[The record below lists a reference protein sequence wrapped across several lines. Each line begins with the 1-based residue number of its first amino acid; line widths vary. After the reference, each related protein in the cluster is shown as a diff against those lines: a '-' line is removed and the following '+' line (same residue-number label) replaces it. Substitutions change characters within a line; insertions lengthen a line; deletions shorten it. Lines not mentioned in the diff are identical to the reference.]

1 MRYDNKNTMATTGKI
16 FYNAVRSM
24 SRLELLMYIS
34 KYAEKVELEVL
45 LNTFDELRKGS
56 VLNDEMNDALNEAK
70 EQVSKVERNPDDV
83 TLREYYLNMLEG
95 QILMLMLSRH
105 LAKNLNKKE
114 QERASNRKLNLIFSE
129 YKTLGGNR
137 SFRSPHMY

>member
-1 MRYDNKNTMATTGKI
+1 MRYDNKNTMATIGKI

-24 SRLELLMYIS
+24 SREEMLKYIS
-34 KYAEKVELEVL
+34 KYAETVELEVL
-45 LNTFDELRKGS
+45 LNTFDGLRKGS
-56 VLNDEMNDALNEAK
+56 VLNEEMNDTLNEAK
-70 EQVSKVERNPDDV
+70 EQVNKAQKDPDDITV
-83 TLREYYLNMLEG
+83 REAYMQILEG